1 MKDANLAGESLQCKA
16 IRSAAVRAFGLT
28 SDVEQVNGK
37 SAISTMNVSPL
48 VVLSL
53 CFATALFGQDSGAP
67 VITVHKGTSQ
77 QVEVKEI
84 SGQAGREATS
94 ILKSDIQL
102 SGALYPANAATATIT
117 VSGTASAGSFNGLA
131 TEKSGGIVLQK
142 SYPGE
147 TRHAVHQFT
156 NDLIETVTG
165 QKGIALSKV
174 AFVADRSGH
183 KEIYTCDYDGART
196 LQLTHD
202 GAISVSPALSADGRR
217 LAYTGY
223 QSGYADIYLVDLT
236 SGARNRII
244 KFPGTNSGAAISPD
258 GTRIACTMSKD
269 GNPEIYVTGINGDSP
284 RRLTRSRGVE
294 SSPTWSP
301 DGTEIVYSSDEK
313 GGPQLYRIS
322 SQGGSSRLLPTGFGY
337 NTQPN
342 WSADGRK
349 IAFNIRSGGG
359 FQVAILDF
367 DSGSTRVA
375 VANGGN
381 PVWGPDSRHIILPR
395 GTGLYLFD
403 TVTGRETRLV
413 SDLGQISEP
422 TWSR

>member
-1 MKDANLAGESLQCKA
+1 
-16 IRSAAVRAFGLT
+16 
-28 SDVEQVNGK
+28 
-37 SAISTMNVSPL
+37 MNVSAL
-48 VVLSL
+48 AVFSL
-53 CFATALFGQDSGAP
+53 CLATTLFGEDSGGP
-67 VITVHKGTSQ
+67 VITVRKGTSQ
-77 QVEVKEI
+77 QVEIKEI
-84 SGQAGREATS
+84 SGAAGGAATS
-94 ILKSDIQL
+94 VLKNDILL
-102 SGALYPANAATATIT
+102 SGILSLGDSASATIT

-131 TEKSGGIVLQK
+131 TEKSGGVVLK
-142 SYPGE
+142 KNYSGE

-174 AFVADRSGH
+174 AFVADRTGH

-202 GAISVSPALSADGRR
+202 GVISVSPALSADGRR

-269 GNPEIYVTGINGDSP
+269 GNPSIYVTGINGDSP
-284 RRLTRSRGVE
+284 HRLTRSRGVE

-301 DGTEIVYSSDEK
+301 NGSELVYSSDEK

-322 SQGGSSRLLPTGFGY
+322 SEGGPGRLLSTGFGY

-342 WSADGRK
+342 WSADGKK
-349 IAFNIRSGGG
+349 IAFNVRSGGG
-359 FQVAILDF
+359 FQVAILDL
-367 DSGSTRVA
+367 DSGSIHVA
-375 VANGGN
+375 VADGEN
-381 PVWGPDSRHIILPR
+381 PVWGPDSRHLVFSR
-395 GTGLYLFD
+395 ATGLYLFD
-403 TVTGRETRLV
+403 IVTGRETRLV